1 MKFKQNHSQNGND
14 SPALTAHTPH
24 SGLRPGSSQHL
35 LHGKKGLK
43 GERDPGPRKLVLLE
57 EKEVKEAVVPGW

>member
-1 MKFKQNHSQNGND
+1 MEMKFKQNHPQKGND

-43 GERDPGPRKLVLLE
+43 GERDPGPRK
-57 EKEVKEAVVPGW
+57 